1 MAGAEILAFGNGQ
14 RQNAGRRHDPS
25 AADDHRAVVQRR
37 FGIKNIHE
45 QLTGELGVHPYAFAF
60 DHVPEAHAALND
72 DKRAHAQAGHFHAG
86 HDHFLHAALLELAPT
101 EQSVRAHFAQSLA
114 DVGLKNDHDEDEQ

>member
-1 MAGAEILAFGNGQ
+1 M
-14 RQNAGRRHDPS
+14 
-25 AADDHRAVVQRR
+25 
-37 FGIKNIHE
+37 K
-45 QLTGELGVHPYAFAF
+45 GELGVHPYAFAF

-101 EQSVRAHFAQSLA
+101 EQPVRAHFAQSLA
-114 DVGLKNDHDEDEQ
+114 DVGLKNDHDEDKQ